1 MLAAEDDAETT
12 LDDDKEA
19 RAIPERDRQAEH
31 DEDERR
37 VFDAIRE
44 GCHRRRGYAIRQEP
58 YDGMNYLRL
67 GVIARDAQN
76 DAEQHQFQTQDGEQ
90 AHDAG
95 VGEQPRQVPAPV
107 VVELEPDGFE
117 QGSASLR
124 H

>member
-44 GCHRRRGYAIRQEP
+44 GCHRRRGYAIVLAHPDRAALAVLEREVP
-58 YDGMNYLRL
+58 KLRRS
-67 GVIARDAQN
+67 GVRF
-76 DAEQHQFQTQDGEQ
+76 ERVSTLLKPQ
-90 AHDAG
+90 AY
-95 VGEQPRQVPAPV
+95 
-107 VVELEPDGFE
+107 
-117 QGSASLR
+117 
-124 H
+124 